1 MAQIVCFADN
11 AAVVEAVMQG
21 LGESDHTVHML
32 SASRLTG
39 ELRQQVQ
46 ELAPD
51 IILLELSH
59 ATDNPHLYFFLRSD
73 SITRSTPVLLVSG
86 ASRPL
91 AQQAEILGADGY
103 IERPLAGEQ
112 IQSALIPH
120 LPRQQAVAA

>member
-1 MAQIVCFADN
+1 MARIVCFADN
-11 AAVVEAVMQG
+11 AAVVEAVTQG
-21 LGESDHTVHML
+21 LGASDHTIHL
-32 SASRLTG
+32 LTASRLTS

-51 IILLELSH
+51 LILLELSA

-73 SITRSTPVLLVSG
+73 SVTRSTPVLLVSG
-86 ASRPL
+86 AGRSL

-103 IERPLAGEQ
+103 IDRPLGSEQ
-112 IQSALIPH
+112 LQTAIDPH